1 MQGIDNDDI
10 YMFSTLSVQTFQ
22 GNDSLKPRPS
32 ISTFNP
38 SLIFASVDKTLRSV
52 SVIKSFLWMS
62 LYIVNSHF
70 AVRRFVS
77 SYAAACDY
85 LLCALGA
92 AKTNSDEK
100 TQEEVWCSWFCPKTE
115 TA

>member
-1 MQGIDNDDI
+1 M
-10 YMFSTLSVQTFQ
+10 MTFTCVSTLSVPTFQ
-22 GNDSLKPRPS
+22 GNDSLKPRVS

-52 SVIKSFLWMS
+52 YLIKSFLWMS
-62 LYIVNSHF
+62 LDIVNFNF

-85 LLCALGA
+85 LLRALGA
-92 AKTNSDEK
+92 AKTNSGEK
-100 TQEEVWCSWFCPKTE
+100 TQEKVWCSWFCPEIE